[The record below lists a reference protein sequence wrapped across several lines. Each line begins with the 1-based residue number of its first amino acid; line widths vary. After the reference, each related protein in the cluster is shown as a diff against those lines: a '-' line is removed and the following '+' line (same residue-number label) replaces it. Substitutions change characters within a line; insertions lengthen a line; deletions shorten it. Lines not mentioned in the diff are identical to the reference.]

1 MAKAAAQRERLEQA
15 LILLRRLS
23 PEMETSHGRISI
35 AYQQQEAFGTQD
47 KNRRA
52 LEEHGLTIA
61 QAGRVQIQTMLELEN
76 WLQAK
81 IAQLIELEQAKQEA
95 IRKISSSRCN

>member
-23 PEMETSHGRISI
+23 PEMENSHGRVST
-35 AYQQQEAFGTQD
+35 AYQQQEALGTKD

-52 LEEHGLTIA
+52 LEEHGSTIA
-61 QAGRVQIQTMLELEN
+61 QAGRVQIQTMLELEG

-81 IAQLIELEQAKQEA
+81 IAQLIELEQAEQEA
-95 IRKISSSRCN
+95 IR